1 MQMRTTPKGAP
12 IELGMNVHGQTSH
25 AKRDVWI
32 VRVSDEFD
40 VVRNPQVA
48 ADSID
53 IMLRKRLQKLR
64 IEGSDTAKPMLDV
77 IGQLGSRLQGRG
89 QLKEAAPFLEEA
101 LKARRQQLGD
111 LHPDTLTSINNLGML
126 FQAMGKLDEA
136 APLCRQQLGDLHPD
150 TLTSINNLGMLFQAM
165 GKLDEAAPL
174 LEEAA
179 RRQR

>member
-111 LHPDTLTSINNLGML
+111 LHPDTLM
-126 FQAMGKLDEA
+126 
-136 APLCRQQLGDLHPD
+136 GDLHPN
-150 TLTSINNLGMLFQAM
+150 TLTSMNNLGMLFQAM

-179 RRQR
+179 ASNWETCIRIP

>member
-111 LHPDTLTSINNLGML
+111 LHPDTLM
-126 FQAMGKLDEA
+126 
-136 APLCRQQLGDLHPD
+136 GDLHPN
-150 TLTSINNLGMLFQAM
+150 TLTSMRALIISGCFFRPWASWMKQ
-165 GKLDEAAPL
+165 L
-174 LEEAA
+174 LSW
-179 RRQR
+179 RRL